1 MYDEEKNLYSHL
13 LAGASELADQKRVA
27 TANQPKGK
35 WQLIRHR
42 YWKILRWSLGTE
54 KVLETSKTQAERS
67 EEKLTTNQI
76 PEISN
81 LTEAIQSQ
89 MQIPIESREVDE
101 EGLRRR

>member
-1 MYDEEKNLYSHL
+1 MATELTNPNGSDHLSDAAVGKFCDE
-13 LAGASELADQKRVA
+13 V
-27 TANQPKGK
+27 
-35 WQLIRHR
+35 
-42 YWKILRWSLGTE
+42 LGTK

-76 PEISN
+76 QEISTS
-81 LTEAIQSQ
+81 TETIQSQ

>member
-42 YWKILRWSLGTE
+42 YWKILLWSLGTE